1 MHYKLTISERAESHI
16 DNILDYVVNVLKNP
30 GAARAIIVDIEE
42 AYSRLGY
49 MAESYRFCNDS
60 YLAGRGYRKIMLSRH
75 DYLILYRVVDDEV
88 QISGVFHMLEN
99 YARKL

>member
-30 GAARAIIVDIEE
+30 GAARAIIADIEE
-42 AYSRLGY
+42 AYSRLEY
-49 MAESYRFCNDS
+49 MAESFRYCNDS
-60 YLAGRGYRKIMLSRH
+60 YLAGRGYRKIMLSSH
-75 DYLILYRVVDDEV
+75 AYLILYRVVDDEV
-88 QISGVFHMLEN
+88 QIAGVFHMLEN